1 MPEVRQ
7 KKKKKKKK
15 NRLMSRLT
23 APLHAKDTQ
32 FTAVILENQL
42 KFTDSLTKLCSLVSE
57 RASDDGGDDDNRAK
71 VVETRVAL
79 I

>member
-1 MPEVRQ
+1 
-7 KKKKKKKK
+7 
-15 NRLMSRLT
+15 MSRLT
-23 APLHAKDTQ
+23 APLHTKDTQ
-32 FTAVILENQL
+32 FAAVILENQL

-57 RASDDGGDDDNRAK
+57 RASDGGGGGGGDNRAK

>member
-23 APLHAKDTQ
+23 APLHTKDTQ

-57 RASDDGGDDDNRAK
+57 RASDGGDGDNRAT